1 MSAGPPDQTMAEP
14 QPPAEIPAWWSW
26 WAVVAAFG
34 CYFCAYGFRKPFTA
48 ASFEGAEY
56 AGIGFKTLLI
66 TAQVIGYTISKFIG
80 IRVIAEMPR
89 RRRALAIL
97 LLIGTAELALVLFG
111 LVPRP
116 WNAVCLFFNGL
127 PLGLIF
133 GLVLGFLEGRRQTEA
148 LAAGLCASFIVADGA
163 TKSLGTWLLRNG
175 VPEDWMPGVA
185 GAVLLLPLGLFV
197 AMLASL
203 PAPSL
208 RDIAAR
214 TERVTLDRVGRL
226 GLLRRLGPGLAALTV
241 IYVCVTV
248 LRSIRADFAPELWRE
263 LGLTAAPAIFT
274 QSELLVAAGI
284 LVVSGSLAWIEDNR
298 RAFFASLLSCALG
311 FVVLAVALAGL
322 RGGWLGGFAFMVLVG
337 LGLYLPY
344 VAMQAAVFE
353 RMLAMTRESG
363 NIGFLVYVIDAVGYL
378 GYVVVMLIRNYG
390 QPGAHV
396 LGLLKST
403 ALLTVILSL
412 ACLAV
417 AWAFFARRAPSHQN
431 QARGESK
438 PQQPPQ

>member
-1 MSAGPPDQTMAEP
+1 MNAGHPEPLAEKPQAAAEP
-14 QPPAEIPAWWSW
+14 SAWWSW

-66 TAQVIGYTISKFIG
+66 TSQVIGYTISKFIG

-89 RRRALAIL
+89 QRRVLAIL

-116 WNAVCLFFNGL
+116 WNAICLFFNGL

-163 TKSLGTWLLRNG
+163 TKSLGTWLLRSG
-175 VPEDWMPGVA
+175 VPEDWMPGTA
-185 GAVLLLPLGLFV
+185 GAILLVPLGGFV
-197 AMLASL
+197 AMLACL

-214 TERVTLDRVGRL
+214 TERVTMNRASRWA
-226 GLLRRLGPGLAALTV
+226 LLRRLGPGLAALTV
-241 IYVCVTV
+241 IYVCITV

-263 LGLTAAPAIFT
+263 LGLNAAPAIFT
-274 QSELLVAAGI
+274 QSEMLVAAGI
-284 LVVSGSLAWIEDNR
+284 LLVSGSLAWIDDNR
-298 RAFFASLLSCALG
+298 RAFFASLLSCAAG
-311 FVVLAVALAGL
+311 FVILAVALAGL
-322 RGGWLGGFAFMVLVG
+322 RSGWLGGFAFMVLIG

-353 RMLAMTRESG
+353 RMLAMTREPG

-378 GYVVVMLIRNYG
+378 GYVVVMLVRNYG
-390 QPGAHV
+390 QPGEKV

-403 ALLTVILSL
+403 TLLTVVLSL
-412 ACLAV
+412 ASLVV
-417 AWAFFARRAPSHQN
+417 AWAFFARRVPDHSSAGT
-431 QARGESK
+431 R
-438 PQQPPQ
+438 